1 MPEVRENAMVRN
13 VSRQSAA
20 LATARARRRELD
32 RERDSQDLRVEQATA
47 EALVM
52 LQLRGEAQ
60 TALEVASAEL
70 GTALRTL
77 LEQDVSAERA
87 AALLELDLTEVRR
100 LTKPVVPDNDT
111 VAPAPTTAHGSRPGA
126 AGGGAAGSAA
136 KVAALPSAEAGND
149 DGARRAG

>member
-1 MPEVRENAMVRN
+1 MMARN

-60 TALEVASAEL
+60 TALEVTSAEL
-70 GTALRTL
+70 GAALRTL
-77 LEQDVSAERA
+77 LKQDVSAERA
-87 AALLELDLTEVRR
+87 AALLELDATEVRR
-100 LTKPVVPDNDT
+100 LTKSVVTANDT
-111 VAPAPTTAHGSRPGA
+111 SAPSPTTPNGSRPGA
-126 AGGGAAGSAA
+126 AGAGAAGSGA
-136 KVAALPSAEAGND
+136 KVSVLPAAEAGND

>member
-1 MPEVRENAMVRN
+1 MARN

-32 RERDSQDLRVEQATA
+32 RERDRQDLRVEQATA

-52 LQLRGEAQ
+52 LQLRGETE
-60 TALEVASAEL
+60 TALEVASAAL
-70 GTALRTL
+70 GAALRTL

-87 AALLELDLTEVRR
+87 AALLELDTTEVRR
-100 LTKPVVPDNDT
+100 LTKSVGTDNDT
-111 VAPAPTTAHGSRPGA
+111 SAPSPTTAHGSRQGA
-126 AGGGAAGSAA
+126 AGAGAAGSDA
-136 KVAALPSAEAGND
+136 KVAALPTAEAGTD

>member
-1 MPEVRENAMVRN
+1 MARN

-32 RERDSQDLRVEQATA
+32 RERDSQDLQVEEATA
-47 EALVM
+47 AALVM

-60 TALEVASAEL
+60 TGLEVASAAL
-70 GTALRTL
+70 GTSLRTL
-77 LEQDVSAERA
+77 LEQDVSADRA

-100 LTKPVVPDNDT
+100 LTKPVVPDNDKP
-111 VAPAPTTAHGSRPGA
+111 VPSPTTAHSSRPGA
-126 AGGGAAGSAA
+126 AGAGAAGSDA
-136 KVAALPSAEAGND
+136 KVSAVQALRQGTH

>member
-1 MPEVRENAMVRN
+1 MARN

-32 RERDSQDLRVEQATA
+32 RERDSKDLQVEEATA
-47 EALVM
+47 AALVM

-60 TALEVASAEL
+60 TGLEVASAAL
-70 GTALRTL
+70 GMSLRAL
-77 LEQDVSAERA
+77 LEQDVSADRA

-100 LTKPVVPDNDT
+100 LTKPVATDNDKP
-111 VAPAPTTAHGSRPGA
+111 VPAPTTAHSSRPGA
-126 AGGGAAGSAA
+126 AGASGGGSDA
-136 KVAALPSAEAGND
+136 KVSAVRAAEARND

>member
-1 MPEVRENAMVRN
+1 MARN

-52 LQLRGEAQ
+52 LQQRGEAQ

-70 GTALRTL
+70 GAALRTL

-87 AALLELDLTEVRR
+87 AALLELDTTEVRR
-100 LTKPVVPDNDT
+100 LTKSVATDNDT
-111 VAPAPTTAHGSRPGA
+111 VAPAPAPTTAHGSRSGA
-126 AGGGAAGSAA
+126 AGAGAAGSAA

>member
-1 MPEVRENAMVRN
+1 MARN

-47 EALVM
+47 EALVL
-52 LQLRGEAQ
+52 LQQRGEAQ

-70 GTALRTL
+70 GAALRTL

-87 AALLELDLTEVRR
+87 AALLELDTTEVRR
-100 LTKPVVPDNDT
+100 LTKSVAADNDT

-126 AGGGAAGSAA
+126 AGAGAAGSAA

>member
-1 MPEVRENAMVRN
+1 MARN

-32 RERDSQDLRVEQATA
+32 RERDSQDLRVEEATA
-47 EALVM
+47 AALVM

-60 TALEVASAEL
+60 TALEVASAAL
-70 GTALRTL
+70 GAALRTL
-77 LEQDVSAERA
+77 LDQDVSADRA

-100 LTKPVVPDNDT
+100 LTKPVATDNDKP
-111 VAPAPTTAHGSRPGA
+111 VPSPTTAHSSRPGA
-126 AGGGAAGSAA
+126 AGAGAAGSDA
-136 KVAALPSAEAGND
+136 KVSAVQPLRRGTH

>member
-1 MPEVRENAMVRN
+1 MARN

-32 RERDSQDLRVEQATA
+32 RERDRQDLRVEQATA

-52 LQLRGEAQ
+52 LQLRHEAQ

-70 GTALRTL
+70 GAALRTL
-77 LEQDVSAERA
+77 LAQDVSAERA
-87 AALLELDLTEVRR
+87 AALLELEVTEVRR
-100 LTKPVVPDNDT
+100 LTKPVATDNDT
-111 VAPAPTTAHGSRPGA
+111 SAPTTAHGSRPGA
-126 AGGGAAGSAA
+126 AGECAAGSGA
-136 KVAALPSAEAGND
+136 KVAALPSAEVVND